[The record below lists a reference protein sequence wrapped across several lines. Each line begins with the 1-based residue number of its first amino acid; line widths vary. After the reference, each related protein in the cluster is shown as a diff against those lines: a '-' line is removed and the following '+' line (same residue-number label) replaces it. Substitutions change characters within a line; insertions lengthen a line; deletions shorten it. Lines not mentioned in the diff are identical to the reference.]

1 MVVESHSYVFPV
13 CGVVDGRLYVDF
25 VFAISLI
32 QRNSH
37 GRIRL
42 ADDTED
48 SGVAA

>member
-1 MVVESHSYVFPV
+1 VVESHSYVCLFWE
-13 CGVVDGRLYVDF
+13 VVDGRLYVDF

-42 ADDTED
+42 ADDAED
-48 SGVAA
+48 GGVAA